1 MEFISIYSTQDDNE
15 ISILEDLFR
24 GEGLNY
30 EVHTVPTGDTGK
42 PLQKRILVAA
52 DDREKARELLDQ
64 SGFIAVQHHSRTR
77 RVKSKKL
84 ILVFL
89 ALLILVIVAI
99 VITWFMNVE

>member
-24 GEGLNY
+24 KEGLTY
-30 EVHTVPTGDTGK
+30 EVHSSPTGDTGK

-52 DDREKARELLDQ
+52 EDRDRARELLDQ
-64 SGFIAVQHHSRTR
+64 TGFHAVQHQSRLKS
-77 RVKSKKL
+77 VKSKKL
-84 ILVFL
+84 ILIFL

-99 VITWFMNVE
+99 IIAWFMNVE